1 MYRNIYGSGRT
12 LRCGGFEFTA
22 HSEGEWGELDP
33 CGDTPAIYTTSVSV
47 EVNRNGDPVGW
58 FESIFVAYA
67 ADGFDVDAMDAV
79 LVDTEGCEMT
89 SCALSNMA
97 LHQVLLNAVKS
108 LTTSIE
114 PQVKEFFN
122 DVMTSEG

>member
-33 CGDTPAIYTTSVSV
+33 CGDTPAIYTSAVSV
-47 EVNRNGDPVGW
+47 EVNRHGDPVGS
-58 FESIFVAYA
+58 FEGIFVAYA
-67 ADGFDVDAMDAV
+67 ADGFDVDIMDAV
-79 LVDTEGCEMT
+79 LVDHEGYEMP
-89 SCALSNMA
+89 SCALADMV

-122 DVMTSEG
+122 DVMNSED

>member
-1 MYRNIYGSGRT
+1 MYRTIYGSGRT

-22 HSEGEWGELDP
+22 HSEGEWDEMGACGEA
-33 CGDTPAIYTTSVSV
+33 PAIYTRAVSV
-47 EVNRNGDPVGW
+47 EVNQHGDPVGS
-58 FESIFVAYA
+58 FEGIFVAYA
-67 ADGFDVDAMDAV
+67 ADGFDVDTVDAA
-79 LVDTEGCEMT
+79 LVDTEGDEMP

-122 DVMTSEG
+122 DVMTSEE